1 MVNGEPRAASGAM
14 PREEA
19 LAMLGLTPDATEAQI
34 REAHHRLML
43 KLHPDHGGS
52 DYLAAR
58 LNEARDV
65 LLGH

>member
-1 MVNGEPRAASGAM
+1 MGRA
-14 PREEA
+14 EA
-19 LAMLGLTPDATEAQI
+19 FAVLGLTAGAGEAEI

-43 KLHPDHGGS
+43 KVHPDHGGS

-65 LLGH
+65 LLGG